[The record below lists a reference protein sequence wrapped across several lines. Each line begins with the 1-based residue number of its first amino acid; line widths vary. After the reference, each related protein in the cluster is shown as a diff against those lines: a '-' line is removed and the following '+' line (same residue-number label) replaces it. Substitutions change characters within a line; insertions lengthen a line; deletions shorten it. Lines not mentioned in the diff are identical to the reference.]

1 MKQPPSLQLKTVA
14 KHILKFFGGTPTVH
28 AYYDD
33 ARARSISIVTTFD
46 TIEPGIKS
54 TGTIGLSEISLA
66 NEDGTEFITR
76 VELCSAVPTNF
87 EAWENVIASA
97 AFCIEQRK
105 NPVTP
110 GSVLKNAVKEYFPK
124 TKMPHLYFSIP
135 FLWSDGHFEE
145 LIFDEIKINW
155 LQCFA
160 IHEIEK
166 QFIDKNGSDAFEDLL
181 SAQETDVF
189 DMEREPVRLP
199 Y

>member
-1 MKQPPSLQLKTVA
+1 MKKPPSLQLKTVA
-14 KHILKFFGGTPTVH
+14 KHILNFFGGTPTVH

-33 ARARSISIVTTFD
+33 SRVRSMSIVTTFD

-54 TGTIGLSEISLA
+54 IGTIGLSEIPLV

-76 VELCSAVPTNF
+76 IELCSAVPTTF

-97 AFCIEQRK
+97 AFFIEQRRK
-105 NPVTP
+105 PVVP
-110 GSVLKNAVKEYFPK
+110 GAVLENVVNEYFPK

-135 FLWSDGHFEE
+135 FLWNDGHFEE

-160 IHEIEK
+160 IYEVEK
-166 QFIDKNGSDAFEDLL
+166 EFIDKNGSDAFEDLL
-181 SAQETDVF
+181 STQETDVF
-189 DMEREPVRLP
+189 DMEREHISLP